1 MKQKIKLLVADFV
14 SKVKLAFKN
23 KTNAIAI
30 TVSTIAS
37 IINLFGVFK
46 VSALLITAYLVY
58 IILDR
63 SKEQ

>member
-1 MKQKIKLLVADFV
+1 MKQKIKTFILDFV
-14 SKVKLAFKN
+14 DKTKSAFKN
-23 KTNAIAI
+23 KSNAIAI